1 MSVDSRP
8 HTRPELDALARP
20 PRPVPCF
27 YAGARTALALGI
39 GGTAYRFAALESP
52 TNHL

>member
-1 MSVDSRP
+1 MSVDGHS
-8 HTRPELDALARP
+8 HTRPGLDAPARS

-39 GGTAYRFAALESP
+39 GGTAYRFAAP
-52 TNHL
+52 